1 MIISS
6 GLEVVQKKSQTG
18 KDPTNNLAAV
28 SIQPPPPHTPPVTA
42 HPRGGGTLSAYVDKR
57 TQHVPRNNRWR
68 HKQENKLIYR
78 QAQPKC
84 TKGYCTHRIQGETG
98 GGQFNWV
105 LHWLHWLHWLQC
117 PVSSPWNVGCFKL
130 AICFAS
136 LNVKHNN
143 KK

>member
-28 SIQPPPPHTPPVTA
+28 SNQPPPHPSRPVTA

-68 HKQENKLIYR
+68 HKQANKLICR

-84 TKGYCTHRIQGETG
+84 TKGYCTHRIQGETVA
-98 GGQFNWV
+98 GQFNWV
-105 LHWLHWLHWLQC
+105 LQC
-117 PVSSPWNVGCFKL
+117 PVSSVQSMECWLLQTCYLFR
-130 AICFAS
+130 ITECQT
-136 LNVKHNN
+136 
-143 KK
+143 

>member
-6 GLEVVQKKSQTG
+6 GLEVVQKNHKLGRIQQMIWQQS
-18 KDPTNNLAAV
+18 PTT
-28 SIQPPPPHTPPVTA
+28 PPHPSPPVTA

-57 TQHVPRNNRWR
+57 TQHAPRNNRWR
-68 HKQENKLIYR
+68 HKQANKLICR
-78 QAQPKC
+78 QAQP
-84 TKGYCTHRIQGETG
+84 TKGYCTHRIQIQGETV

-105 LHWLHWLHWLQC
+105 LHWLQC
-117 PVSSPWNVGCFKL
+117 PWNVGCFKL